1 MKIAASRLLFF
12 CDPAGAQT
20 QNLQNRNLTLYSIEL
35 QGQNLFFFS
44 APSAGSTLAV
54 DKKRETLH
62 FEIGIFSFFHQPLDG
77 FILDIRHTAAIQ
89 AYDLHA
95 GAREDYQFVLISR
108 FTALPVIHM
117 QYLGVYQ
124 QLQHIIHRSHRDT
137 FRFARL
143 HQLLSRK
150 GLR

>member
-1 MKIAASRLLFF
+1 MTNYQSPITNKNSSHRGCYFSVTLLGLKPRTF
-12 CDPAGAQT
+12 
-20 QNLQNRNLTLYSIEL
+20 R
-35 QGQNLFFFS
+35 GQNLFFFS

-77 FILDIRHTAAIQ
+77 FILDIRHTAAFQ

-95 GAREDYQFVLISR
+95 RAGEDYQFVLIIR

-117 QYLGVYQ
+117 QYLRVYQ
-124 QLQHIIHRSHRDT
+124 QLQHIIHRSHRDM

-143 HQLLSRK
+143 HQQLSRK